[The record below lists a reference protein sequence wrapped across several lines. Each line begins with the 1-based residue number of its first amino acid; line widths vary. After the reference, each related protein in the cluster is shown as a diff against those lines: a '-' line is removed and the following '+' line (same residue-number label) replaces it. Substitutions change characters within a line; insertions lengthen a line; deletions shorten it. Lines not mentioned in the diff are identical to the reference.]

1 MAIPIRQAATQGLS
15 LSPIRANFQNV
26 PRNPVLFLSS
36 SPGEKDLQDV
46 QSQNAAINGEVWSRY
61 LM

>member
-1 MAIPIRQAATQGLS
+1 MAIPIKQVATQGLS

-36 SPGEKDLQDV
+36 RPGEKDLQDD
-46 QSQNAAINGEVWSRY
+46 QS
-61 LM
+61 